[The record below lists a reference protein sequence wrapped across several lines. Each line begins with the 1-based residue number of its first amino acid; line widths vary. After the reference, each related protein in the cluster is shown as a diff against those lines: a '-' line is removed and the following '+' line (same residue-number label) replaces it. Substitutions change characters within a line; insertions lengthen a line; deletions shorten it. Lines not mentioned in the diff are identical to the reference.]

1 EDLPASQYCQ
11 QQPDASLAPGVGLAN
26 AASVSRAAERLEAEL
41 LGSEAEEEEEDYSG
55 GRVARGG
62 ISKLTQELNMAELQC
77 YLGTIG
83 QSKQGRKLDLI
94 NRVAQHPGLA
104 DGFNVGTIKQVRVH
118 DFMTYVG
125 TVTITPGPSLNL
137 VLGPNGS
144 GKSSFVCALC
154 VGLGG
159 STKLLGRADNLASF
173 VRRNCNKAWTEIT
186 LSGGAGQPDIVIRR
200 DISITYSRGEDGRPK
215 QGYEAQFQINGVN
228 RLVQDVLKQ
237 VRSLN
242 IQMDNL
248 CQFLPQDKVAE
259 FAKMDAYE
267 LLIATEKAMGDCQMY
282 NQHQKLIADRIAVKE
297 LQQAMRASTL
307 CMRLTAGC
315 IGAPHATQLSSP
327 ALRPISDARAALAQ
341 AVLRWAEC
349 LQTRQRDANKVQ
361 QLKAQQEADGR
372 EYQRYMQ
379 REKLREEAKLATIK
393 LLWLDFKE
401 AAEVFKVR
409 EREYKEAKDAL
420 VRCMKEEEQEA
431 APSQELDGREAELKR
446 QREVA
451 KKAVVTEQTKAQRQM
466 EEWDK
471 ARGKLEDII
480 DQLTRLQEKST
491 ARARTLLQLKANIAA
506 TEQQLA
512 QQPTGISAEKQER
525 HRQLRLEHN
534 TAEQEARYAK
544 EQIQLVQ
551 EQVHAKQEQIRRLDI
566 HLEQLNNR
574 RLQRL
579 RQCESAN
586 RHRNQGLTDVVA
598 FIEAQKLAGKFKG
611 PVYGP
616 VAIELEVKD
625 MGNNSIAGYVE
636 QQCWS
641 GLFNFVVKY
650 REDEEL
656 ISSFIRSSRLSF
668 TVAAVGKNETEPIHH
683 PCGDPSQ
690 LGQFGISHT
699 LDQVIEAPSLVKHML
714 ADLCGINR
722 AYIGNAN
729 TQARSDQLF
738 NTTDVRMVYTPSVKL
753 TFSRSYYNA
762 QQTNNQQDG
771 VRTNCS
777 VLGGLSVAGLEAEK
791 LKAQTEKAAYVAE
804 HAALLIQM
812 RDQETLMQAHRAN
825 ADRALKGLGEIDME
839 RKRIGEIA
847 ARLGNELGTQRRQL
861 KSEEAKPD
869 PLNQQEPLR
878 KEQQAILDALV
889 KLAGQQVQ
897 VQHELWVKQQGLAAL
912 ELALKET
919 ECQMSA
925 LRHSYNECKQAT
937 ERARAKCD
945 QARNAMNEAKE
956 DKEWVSGQQASSNP
970 AFHTA
975 IPLAH
980 ENCDT
985 GLRKMGV
992 ASPVALLPA
1001 SYKAH
1006 LCTSA
1011 PIPTRDAR
1019 QEAEEQLPVGE
1030 VEAKLGHLP
1039 SSREELERWR
1049 RDKEAQA
1056 AELVCANAG
1065 IMHEYQRRQQDLE
1078 AKTVELA
1085 ELTAREERAE
1095 AELARQDAAWRPALQ
1110 GLVDTINTS
1119 FGRNFAEIGCVGEV
1133 VLTDHADYDKFA
1145 ITIRVS
1151 FREGEELHALTGTRQ
1166 SGGERSV
1173 STILYLIALQ
1183 AVTHTPFR
1191 VVDEINQG
1199 MDPINERKVFIQL
1212 VESSCKPGTPQ
1223 CFLLTPKLLPGLP
1236 FTPEITVL
1244 TIMNGAHIDRTAVAA
1259 YNKQEGLYGARWTAA
1274 AAAQHTTQRWLAP
1287 IKPHLQHL
1295 AAASSAGP
1303 SLEANLKHLTVTL
1316 ATWDAVWEVYLDP
1329 KWARQWLRLYG
1340 AQERA
1345 LEQFFKELEEEM
1357 AELSIKRHNRAKQLA
1372 ALAPGEVP

>member
-1 EDLPASQYCQ
+1 KGTMLAQLNKSACMILWCAS
-11 QQPDASLAPGVGLAN
+11 SLCKCG
-26 AASVSRAAERLEAEL
+26 
-41 LGSEAEEEEEDYSG
+41 
-55 GRVARGG
+55 
-62 ISKLTQELNMAELQC
+62 C
-77 YLGTIG
+77 LGTHEHI
-83 QSKQGRKLDLI
+83 
-94 NRVAQHPGLA
+94 
-104 DGFNVGTIKQVRVH
+104 T
-118 DFMTYVG
+118 TYVG

-137 VLGPNGS
+137 VLGPNGECAVAS
-144 GKSSFVCALC
+144 VPLALTPPVIGYQTSPLAYNCRKREVLLCLRPVCGAGGQHQGVSSSHAVTCSNFTLLTLLVCALHQ
-154 VGLGG
+154 
-159 STKLLGRADNLASF
+159 LLGRADNLASF

-215 QGYEAQFQINGVN
+215 QGYEAQFQING
-228 RLVQDVLKQ
+228 RCRTLREPAGAGRAQASAQPQHPDGQLVPAL
-237 VRSLN
+237 
-242 IQMDNL
+242 
-248 CQFLPQDKVAE
+248 QFLPQDKVAE

-297 LQQAMRASTL
+297 LQQN
-307 CMRLTAGC
+307 
-315 IGAPHATQLSSP
+315 
-327 ALRPISDARAALAQ
+327 
-341 AVLRWAEC
+341 
-349 LQTRQRDANKVQ
+349 RQRQANTVQ

-401 AAEVFKVR
+401 AAEDYKVR

-451 KKAVVTEQTKAQRQM
+451 RKAVVAEQTKAQRQM

-491 ARARTLLQLKANIAA
+491 ARARTLLQLKANITA

-512 QQPTGISAEKQER
+512 QQPTGISAEKLER

-544 EQIQLVQ
+544 ERIQGVQ

-566 HLEQLNNR
+566 RLEQLNNT

-586 RHRNQGLTDVVA
+586 RHRTQGLSDVVA

-611 PVYGP
+611 PVFGP
-616 VAIELEVKD
+616 VAVELVVND
-625 MGNNSIAGYVE
+625 MGNRSIAGYVE

-641 GLFNFVVKY
+641 GMFNFVVKY

-668 TVAAVGKNETEPIHH
+668 TVAAVGKNESEPIHH

-690 LGQFGISHT
+690 LGRFGISHT

-722 AYIGNAN
+722 AYIGNAD

-738 NTTDVRMVYTPSVKL
+738 NTTEVRMVYTPSVKL
-753 TFSRSYYNA
+753 TFSRSHYNA

-771 VRTNCS
+771 VKTNCS
-777 VLGGLSVAGLEAEK
+777 VLGGPSVAGLEAEK
-791 LKAQTEKAAYVAE
+791 LTVQTEKAGYVAE
-804 HAALLIQM
+804 HAALLTQM

-825 ADRALKGLGEIDME
+825 ADRALKGLAEIDME

-847 ARLGNELGTQRRQL
+847 ARLSNELGTQRRQL

-897 VQHELWVKQQGLAAL
+897 VQHKLWVKQQGLAAL
-912 ELALKET
+912 DLALKET
-919 ECQMSA
+919 ECQISA
-925 LRHSYNECKQAT
+925 LRHSFNECKMAT

-945 QARNAMNEAKE
+945 QARIAMNEAKE
-956 DKEWVSGQQASSNP
+956 EKEWVSGQQASSNS

-975 IPLAH
+975 IPLVH
-980 ENCDT
+980 
-985 GLRKMGV
+985 V
-992 ASPVALLPA
+992 
-1001 SYKAH
+1001 
-1006 LCTSA
+1006 
-1011 PIPTRDAR
+1011 
-1019 QEAEEQLPVGE
+1019 
-1030 VEAKLGHLP
+1030 
-1039 SSREELERWR
+1039 SR
-1049 RDKEAQA
+1049 
-1056 AELVCANAG
+1056 VTVNVSG
-1065 IMHEYQRRQQDLE
+1065 I
-1078 AKTVELA
+1078 
-1085 ELTAREERAE
+1085 
-1095 AELARQDAAWRPALQ
+1095 
-1110 GLVDTINTS
+1110 G
-1119 FGRNFAEIGCVGEV
+1119 
-1133 VLTDHADYDKFA
+1133 
-1145 ITIRVS
+1145 
-1151 FREGEELHALTGTRQ
+1151 
-1166 SGGERSV
+1166 
-1173 STILYLIALQ
+1173 
-1183 AVTHTPFR
+1183 
-1191 VVDEINQG
+1191 
-1199 MDPINERKVFIQL
+1199 
-1212 VESSCKPGTPQ
+1212 
-1223 CFLLTPKLLPGLP
+1223 
-1236 FTPEITVL
+1236 
-1244 TIMNGAHIDRTAVAA
+1244 
-1259 YNKQEGLYGARWTAA
+1259 
-1274 AAAQHTTQRWLAP
+1274 
-1287 IKPHLQHL
+1287 
-1295 AAASSAGP
+1295 AGP
-1303 SLEANLKHLTVTL
+1303 
-1316 ATWDAVWEVYLDP
+1316 
-1329 KWARQWLRLYG
+1329 
-1340 AQERA
+1340 
-1345 LEQFFKELEEEM
+1345 M
-1357 AELSIKRHNRAKQLA
+1357 
-1372 ALAPGEVP
+1372 PGEL

>member
-1 EDLPASQYCQ
+1 KGTMLAQSNKSACMILWCAS
-11 QQPDASLAPGVGLAN
+11 SLCKSCSN
-26 AASVSRAAERLEAEL
+26 FTL
-41 LGSEAEEEEEDYSG
+41 LT
-55 GRVARGG
+55 
-62 ISKLTQELNMAELQC
+62 LLM
-77 YLGTIG
+77 
-83 QSKQGRKLDLI
+83 
-94 NRVAQHPGLA
+94 
-104 DGFNVGTIKQVRVH
+104 
-118 DFMTYVG
+118 
-125 TVTITPGPSLNL
+125 
-137 VLGPNGS
+137 
-144 GKSSFVCALC
+144 CALHQ
-154 VGLGG
+154 
-159 STKLLGRADNLASF
+159 LLGRADNLASF

-186 LSGGAGQPDIVIRR
+186 LSGGAGRPDIVIRR

-297 LQQAMRASTL
+297 LQQN
-307 CMRLTAGC
+307 
-315 IGAPHATQLSSP
+315 
-327 ALRPISDARAALAQ
+327 
-341 AVLRWAEC
+341 
-349 LQTRQRDANKVQ
+349 RQRQANTVQ

-401 AAEVFKVR
+401 AAEDYKVR

-451 KKAVVTEQTKAQRQM
+451 RKAVVAEQTKAQRQM

-491 ARARTLLQLKANIAA
+491 ARARTLLQLKANITA

-512 QQPTGISAEKQER
+512 QQPTGISAEKLER

-544 EQIQLVQ
+544 ERIQGVQ

-566 HLEQLNNR
+566 RLEQLNNT

-586 RHRNQGLTDVVA
+586 RHRTQGLSDVVA
-598 FIEAQKLAGKFKG
+598 FIEAQKLAGRFKG
-611 PVYGP
+611 PVFGP
-616 VAIELEVKD
+616 VAVELVVND
-625 MGNNSIAGYVE
+625 MGNRSIAGYVE

-641 GLFNFVVKY
+641 GMFNFVVKY

-690 LGQFGISHT
+690 LGRFGISHT

-722 AYIGNAN
+722 AYIGNAD

-738 NTTDVRMVYTPSVKL
+738 NTTEVRMVYTPSVKL
-753 TFSRSYYNA
+753 TFSRSHYNA

-771 VRTNCS
+771 VKTNCS
-777 VLGGLSVAGLEAEK
+777 VLGGPSVAGLEADK
-791 LKAQTEKAAYVAE
+791 LTVQTEKAGYVAE
-804 HAALLIQM
+804 HAALLTQM

-825 ADRALKGLGEIDME
+825 ADRALKGLAEIDME

-847 ARLGNELGTQRRQL
+847 ARYGRLRLPGTWLAQPAEGMAGKR
-861 KSEEAKPD
+861 SEEAKPD
-869 PLNQQEPLR
+869 PLSQQEPLR

-897 VQHELWVKQQGLAAL
+897 VQHKLWVKQQGLAAL

-919 ECQMSA
+919 ECQISA
-925 LRHSYNECKQAT
+925 LRHSFNECKMAT

-945 QARNAMNEAKE
+945 QARIAMNEAKE
-956 DKEWVSGQQASSNP
+956 EKEWVSGQQVSSNS

-975 IPLAH
+975 IPLVH
-980 ENCDT
+980 
-985 GLRKMGV
+985 V
-992 ASPVALLPA
+992 
-1001 SYKAH
+1001 
-1006 LCTSA
+1006 
-1011 PIPTRDAR
+1011 
-1019 QEAEEQLPVGE
+1019 
-1030 VEAKLGHLP
+1030 
-1039 SSREELERWR
+1039 SR
-1049 RDKEAQA
+1049 
-1056 AELVCANAG
+1056 VTVNVSG
-1065 IMHEYQRRQQDLE
+1065 I
-1078 AKTVELA
+1078 
-1085 ELTAREERAE
+1085 
-1095 AELARQDAAWRPALQ
+1095 
-1110 GLVDTINTS
+1110 G
-1119 FGRNFAEIGCVGEV
+1119 
-1133 VLTDHADYDKFA
+1133 
-1145 ITIRVS
+1145 
-1151 FREGEELHALTGTRQ
+1151 
-1166 SGGERSV
+1166 
-1173 STILYLIALQ
+1173 
-1183 AVTHTPFR
+1183 
-1191 VVDEINQG
+1191 
-1199 MDPINERKVFIQL
+1199 
-1212 VESSCKPGTPQ
+1212 
-1223 CFLLTPKLLPGLP
+1223 
-1236 FTPEITVL
+1236 
-1244 TIMNGAHIDRTAVAA
+1244 
-1259 YNKQEGLYGARWTAA
+1259 
-1274 AAAQHTTQRWLAP
+1274 
-1287 IKPHLQHL
+1287 
-1295 AAASSAGP
+1295 AGP
-1303 SLEANLKHLTVTL
+1303 
-1316 ATWDAVWEVYLDP
+1316 
-1329 KWARQWLRLYG
+1329 
-1340 AQERA
+1340 
-1345 LEQFFKELEEEM
+1345 M
-1357 AELSIKRHNRAKQLA
+1357 
-1372 ALAPGEVP
+1372 PGEL

>member
-1 EDLPASQYCQ
+1 MS
-11 QQPDASLAPGVGLAN
+11 
-26 AASVSRAAERLEAEL
+26 
-41 LGSEAEEEEEDYSG
+41 
-55 GRVARGG
+55 
-62 ISKLTQELNMAELQC
+62 
-77 YLGTIG
+77 
-83 QSKQGRKLDLI
+83 
-94 NRVAQHPGLA
+94 QHPS
-104 DGFNVGTIKQVRVH
+104 DGAGSSRGSSRPNKKSRLSVGREDGYNVGTIKQVRVH

-297 LQQAMRASTL
+297 LQQN
-307 CMRLTAGC
+307 
-315 IGAPHATQLSSP
+315 
-327 ALRPISDARAALAQ
+327 
-341 AVLRWAEC
+341 
-349 LQTRQRDANKVQ
+349 RQRQANTVQ

-401 AAEVFKVR
+401 AAEDYKVR

-451 KKAVVTEQTKAQRQM
+451 RKAVVAEQTKAQRQM

-491 ARARTLLQLKANIAA
+491 ARARTLLQLKANITA

-512 QQPTGISAEKQER
+512 QQPTGISAEKLER

-544 EQIQLVQ
+544 ERIQGVQ

-566 HLEQLNNR
+566 CLEQLNNT

-586 RHRNQGLTDVVA
+586 RHRTQGLSDVVA

-611 PVYGP
+611 PVFGP
-616 VAIELEVKD
+616 VAVELVVND
-625 MGNNSIAGYVE
+625 MGNRSIAGYVE

-641 GLFNFVVKY
+641 GMFNFVVKY

-668 TVAAVGKNETEPIHH
+668 TVAAVGKNESEPIHH

-690 LGQFGISHT
+690 LGRFGISHT

-722 AYIGNAN
+722 AYIGNAD

-738 NTTDVRMVYTPSVKL
+738 NTTEVRMVYTPSVKL
-753 TFSRSYYNA
+753 TFSRSHYNA

-771 VRTNCS
+771 VKTNCS
-777 VLGGLSVAGLEAEK
+777 VLGGPSVAGLEQDK
-791 LKAQTEKAAYVAE
+791 LRVQTEKAGYVTE
-804 HAALLIQM
+804 HAALLTQM

-825 ADRALKGLGEIDME
+825 ADRALKGLGEIDTE

-847 ARLGNELGTQRRQL
+847 ARLSNELGTQRRQL

-897 VQHELWVKQQGLAAL
+897 VQHKLWVKQQGLAAL

-919 ECQMSA
+919 ECQISA
-925 LRHSYNECKQAT
+925 LRHSFNECKMAT

-945 QARNAMNEAKE
+945 QARIAMNEAKE
-956 DKEWVSGQQASSNP
+956 EKEA
-970 AFHTA
+970 
-975 IPLAH
+975 
-980 ENCDT
+980 
-985 GLRKMGV
+985 
-992 ASPVALLPA
+992 
-1001 SYKAH
+1001 
-1006 LCTSA
+1006 
-1011 PIPTRDAR
+1011 AR
-1019 QEAEEQLPVGE
+1019 EEAEEQLPVGE

-1049 RDKEAQA
+1049 QDKEAQA

-1065 IMHEYQRRQQDLE
+1065 IMHHYQRRQQDLE

-1095 AELARQDAAWRPALQ
+1095 ADLARQDAAWRPALQ

-1274 AAAQHTTQRWLAP
+1274 AAAQQ
-1287 IKPHLQHL
+1287 
-1295 AAASSAGP
+1295 
-1303 SLEANLKHLTVTL
+1303 
-1316 ATWDAVWEVYLDP
+1316 
-1329 KWARQWLRLYG
+1329 
-1340 AQERA
+1340 
-1345 LEQFFKELEEEM
+1345 
-1357 AELSIKRHNRAKQLA
+1357 
-1372 ALAPGEVP
+1372 